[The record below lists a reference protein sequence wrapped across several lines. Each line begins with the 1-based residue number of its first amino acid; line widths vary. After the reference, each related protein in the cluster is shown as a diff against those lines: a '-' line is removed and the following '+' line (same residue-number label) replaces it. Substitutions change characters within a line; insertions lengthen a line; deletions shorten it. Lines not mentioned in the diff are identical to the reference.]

1 MGKYDVPR
9 TNKPAK
15 SPWGPNDQKGRPNW
29 ITAESCFEIINA
41 IDPKKYYN
49 LAVNYFV
56 GMPSWK
62 GAGDPSY
69 QIWMTHTPQGNV
81 NDDLMKGVT
90 VDSKKLCS
98 YSGDAFSMYT
108 HTGTHLDAFNHFGY
122 FGEIWNG
129 FNEKEDLGS
138 RTWMKCGIE
147 QFPPMIIARA
157 VMLDIAAMKGV
168 DCLPDSYVITVDD
181 LKQCI
186 KWENIELKKGDIIMI
201 RTGRMSLWPDCDK
214 YEWNTPG
221 IEIHGAEF
229 LVGEG
234 GMILASDNIALEVAP
249 SVEPDN
255 YFPVHSYLFSEFGAS
270 ILELLWLED
279 LSKEKIY
286 EGGLIMMP
294 LPLVGATG
302 APTQPMFFPFKK

>member
-1 MGKYDVPR
+1 
-9 TNKPAK
+9 
-15 SPWGPNDQKGRPNW
+15 
-29 ITAESCFEIINA
+29 
-41 IDPKKYYN
+41 
-49 LAVNYFV
+49 
-56 GMPSWK
+56 
-62 GAGDPSY
+62 
-69 QIWMTHTPQGNV
+69 
-81 NDDLMKGVT
+81 
-90 VDSKKLCS
+90 
-98 YSGDAFSMYT
+98 
-108 HTGTHLDAFNHFGY
+108 
-122 FGEIWNG
+122 
-129 FNEKEDLGS
+129 
-138 RTWMKCGIE
+138 
-147 QFPPMIIARA
+147 
-157 VMLDIAAMKGV
+157 MKGV

-255 YFPVHSYLFSEFGAS
+255 YFHVHSYLFSEVGAS